1 MPVSNIQGGGVP
13 GLRLLAWVLFN
24 GANGA
29 IVSQFNVSGVVRNA
43 VGDYTATFANAMA
56 NTQYVV
62 RAEFTAQATSNN
74 MALYS
79 PNQTAA
85 TVRVVALF
93 GGSAADAPGV
103 YVAVYG

>member
-1 MPVSNIQGGGVP
+1 MPVSNIAGGGVP

-24 GANGA
+24 GATGA
-29 IVSQFNVSGVVRNA
+29 IVSQFNVSGVSRAA
-43 VGDYTATFANAMA
+43 VGDYTITFANAMA

-62 RAEFTAQATSNN
+62 RAEFTSQATANN

-85 TVRVVALF
+85 TTRVISIQS
-93 GGSAADAPGV
+93 GAATDVPGI